1 MLLALVVLLLLT
13 PMLAV
18 IVLLRKGDLVPTA
31 VADTDLRADDV
42 LEEDA
47 ERLVVF
53 EET

>member
-1 MLLALVVLLLLT
+1 VLLALVVLLLLT

>member
-1 MLLALVVLLLLT
+1 
-13 PMLAV
+13 MLAV